1 MMKGMLKAENGKWKV
16 ESFSQCIVH
25 SSKCIVVLFAMLM
38 LCSGSVKAQII
49 AVNTDLVC
57 DGLLAPN
64 FGVELGMTSRSTLSV
79 NALSGSNILFSK
91 TKMTAVQPEWRFYF
105 SGRRMYHH
113 FVGIGLIGATY
124 ETKANDRIYNG
135 DGAGAG
141 VTFGYVLPIS
151 KHFNIDFHAGC
162 GAFYY
167 RQKEYYNNAD
177 DAISSEEE
185 PMTANSHGVSFV
197 PTRIGISLTYII
209 K

>member
-1 MMKGMLKAENGKWKV
+1 MIRIRHTIALVA
-16 ESFSQCIVH
+16 
-25 SSKCIVVLFAMLM
+25 LL
-38 LCSGSVKAQII
+38 LCAASLKAQII
-49 AVNTDLVC
+49 AVNTDLVS

-64 FGVELGMTSRSTLSV
+64 LGLELGMTSRSTLSI
-79 NALSGSNILFSK
+79 NALSGTNILYSK

-124 ETKANDRIYNG
+124 ETKADHRIYNG

-141 VTFGYVLPIS
+141 VTFGYVWPIT
-151 KHFNIDFHAGC
+151 KHLNLDFHAGL

-167 RQKEYYNNAD
+167 RQKEYYD
-177 DAISSEEE
+177 DGTDDVLTQQE
-185 PMTANSHGVSFV
+185 PLDANSHGVSFV

>member
-1 MMKGMLKAENGKWKV
+1 MNGKWKMGNGKWKM
-16 ESFSQCIVH
+16 ESFSHSIYKILQCLVIIVA
-25 SSKCIVVLFAMLM
+25 LL
-38 LCSGSVKAQII
+38 LCPSVAKAQII
-49 AVNTDLVC
+49 AVNTDVVS

-64 FGVELGMTSRSTLSV
+64 LGLELGMTSRSTLAI
-79 NALSGSNILFSK
+79 NALTGTNILYSN
-91 TKMTAVQPEWRFYF
+91 TKMTAIQPEWRFYF

-124 ETKANDRIYNG
+124 ETHADHRTYNG

-141 VTFGYVLPIS
+141 VTFGYVWPITN
-151 KHFNIDFHAGC
+151 HLNLDFHAGL

-167 RQKEYYNNAD
+167 RQKEYYDMGENA
-177 DAISSEEE
+177 ILTQEE
-185 PMTANSHGVSFV
+185 PLEANSRGISFV